1 MVPVP
6 PGLHREMST
15 VELSTEQVVRWP
27 GTWLLAVVRVGG
39 RWCGHTVAQVPV
51 CPGHWPPVEQCQH
64 TCLSLRGHASVTLT
78 THSTHD

>member
-1 MVPVP
+1 MVPVQ

-15 VELSTEQVVRWP
+15 VELSTEQVVQWP
-27 GTWLLAVVRVGG
+27 GTWLLALVRVGG

-51 CPGHWPPVEQCQH
+51 CPGHWPPVEQWQH